1 MSGTSGGTRVDLG
14 LHLWAQ
20 NATWRDMRDAAVL
33 AEAAGFR
40 YVWTWD
46 HLLAIFGDPRQPAL
60 EGWTALAALAEA
72 TASAEIGLLVSANTF
87 RNPGLVAK
95 MAATVDEISGGRA
108 ILGIGAAW
116 CEREHL
122 VHGIEFGSSPGE
134 RLRWLD
140 EAVVAIRALLS
151 GEAYTSR
158 TGDHYSLVE
167 AFHAPR
173 PVRGRMPILIGGGGE
188 RKTLRIVAE
197 HADLWNVMGSP
208 DEVARKSGILDE
220 HCADV
225 GRSPHDI
232 RRTVTIR
239 VLVRDHLSDAER
251 AWQELLEGNGAT
263 GLTYLAAI
271 TGEPERVADGVRA
284 YVDAGFDT
292 VIIELPAPYDA
303 ETIERLPGEVL
314 PLL

>member
-1 MSGTSGGTRVDLG
+1 MSRTSGGTRVDLG

-20 NATWRDMRDAAVL
+20 NATWSGMRDAAVR

-60 EGWTALAALAEA
+60 EGWTSLAALAEA
-72 TASAEIGLLVSANTF
+72 TGSAEIGLLVSANTF

-116 CEREHL
+116 CELEHL
-122 VHGIEFGSSPGE
+122 VHGIEFGASPGE
-134 RLRWLD
+134 RLRWLE

-158 TGDHYSLVE
+158 PGDHYSLVD

-173 PVRGRMPILIGGGGE
+173 PVRGSIPILVGGGGE

-208 DEVARKSGILDE
+208 DEVARKSRILDG
-220 HCADV
+220 HCVEV
-225 GRSPHDI
+225 GRLPQDI

-239 VLVRDHLSDAER
+239 VLIRDRLADADQCWR
-251 AWQELLEGNGAT
+251 ELLERNDAT
-263 GLTYLAAI
+263 RLTYLAAI
-271 TGEPERVADGVRA
+271 TGEPARVAEGIRA
-284 YVDAGFDT
+284 YADAGFDT
-292 VIIELPAPYDA
+292 VVIELPAPYDA